1 MKRTVKVVL
10 AALTVGVISILPAL
24 AADDLVANPETIFAK
39 GMADF
44 IFLHWVIVLVV
55 LLAIVIPF
63 WKILPRAGIPAP
75 VALVSLIPFSGL

>member
-1 MKRTVKVVL
+1 
-10 AALTVGVISILPAL
+10 
-24 AADDLVANPETIFAK
+24 
-39 GMADF
+39 MADF

-75 VALVSLIPFSGL
+75 VALVSLIPFGALILLWVLAFKRWPGDK